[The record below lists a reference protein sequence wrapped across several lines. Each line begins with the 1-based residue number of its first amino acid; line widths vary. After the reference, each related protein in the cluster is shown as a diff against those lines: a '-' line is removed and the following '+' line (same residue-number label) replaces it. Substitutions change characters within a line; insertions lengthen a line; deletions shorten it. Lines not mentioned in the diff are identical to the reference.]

1 MRRWRTVFA
10 LVISLILIARCQ
22 HRCHAQSPSGTA
34 SFEVASIRMVDPHT
48 ATDLQRGI
56 GLFSMSSFPTNLLTV
71 KNAPLAFL
79 AQFAYGIDSQDHI
92 NGMPDWMELQEY
104 DLSAKVEGDQQ
115 LTLVQMQPMLQQLLA
130 QRFHLAVHRETKNT
144 AGFALVLAKG
154 GPKLQLSKN
163 DSKPSA
169 RMVPNGLAAT
179 HMDTAHF
186 VGVLSHR
193 VGLPIIDK
201 TGLTSIYDF
210 RLSCAPANDPNS
222 SLPDLFTALQEQ
234 LGLKLESQKVP
245 VEYLFIDH
253 AGKIP
258 TEN

>member
-10 LVISLILIARCQ
+10 LAIGLILVVRGQ
-22 HRCHAQSPSGTA
+22 HDCHAQAPSGTA

-79 AQFAYGIDSQDHI
+79 VQFAYGVDSQDHI
-92 NGMPDWMELQEY
+92 TGMPDWMELQEY
-104 DLSAKVEGDQQ
+104 DLSAKIEGDQQ
-115 LTLVQMQPMLQQLLA
+115 LTLVQMQPMLKQLLS
-130 QRFHLAVHRETKNT
+130 QRFHLAVHHETKNT
-144 AGFALVLAKG
+144 PGFALVLAKG

-169 RMVPNGLAAT
+169 QMLSNRLEAT

-186 VGVLSHR
+186 VGVLAHR
-193 VGLPIIDK
+193 AGQPVIDK
-201 TGLTSIYDF
+201 TGLTGIYDF
-210 RLSCAPANDPNS
+210 RLSYAPANDPSS

-245 VEYLFIDH
+245 VEMLVIDH
-253 AGKIP
+253 ADKIP